1 MNRKRCVGL
10 FCALL
15 TLAVLVMYSP
25 LRTKADN
32 LYGSIRGTVTDQAA
46 GSLPDAS
53 VTATNVATGV
63 TYHVATS
70 KDGTY
75 NFLQL
80 PVGDYTLKVE
90 KSGFRTY
97 IATKIHLD
105 TNQVSSMDVKMALG
119 AVTSEI
125 TVQANAA
132 HVETSSIQ
140 LTSTISS
147 DMITE
152 LPLIGRNWVTLQQT
166 LPGVVSPDTRFGSN
180 YSTNGSQA
188 QQNSYLINGNDN
200 NDLPLNSPQTL
211 PNPDAIA
218 EVTMVTNTINPE
230 YGRNSGAIMNAITK
244 SGSNQFHGDGFEF
257 YRDSFLQTRN
267 FFQTTPPPIH
277 QNLFGGTIGGPI
289 WKSKRMFFFYG
300 IQLLRARL
308 PGANSSGDTTV
319 FTAAQLGG
327 DFSSTLG
334 AADCQP
340 VTTCNPISS
349 NPAPFAVV
357 GANGTTYAAGT
368 PWSTIFP
375 NAMGVPSS
383 DYNTTS
389 TALIAKFVPAVN
401 CNDTDYCFNPTTT
414 TATNQ
419 HIGRFD
425 WNINSH
431 DSVWFYAFSNSSS
444 TLNDIPF
451 SGSSLPGFGD
461 GSTPTTKQFTAAWS
475 HTFGSGMLNEF
486 RVGYTR
492 LNFPTGQPQNVRQPA
507 DVGFP
512 NIFPELT
519 FRR

>member
-105 TNQVSSMDVKMALG
+105 VNEVSSMDVKMALG

-140 LTSTISS
+140 LTSTIGS

-166 LPGVVSPDTRFGSN
+166 LPGVVTPDTRFG
-180 YSTNGSQA
+180 
-188 QQNSYLINGNDN
+188 
-200 NDLPLNSPQTL
+200 
-211 PNPDAIA
+211 
-218 EVTMVTNTINPE
+218 
-230 YGRNSGAIMNAITK
+230 
-244 SGSNQFHGDGFEF
+244 
-257 YRDSFLQTRN
+257 TR
-267 FFQTTPPPIH
+267 TT
-277 QNLFGGTIGGPI
+277 
-289 WKSKRMFFFYG
+289 R
-300 IQLLRARL
+300 R
-308 PGANSSGDTTV
+308 
-319 FTAAQLGG
+319 TAARH
-327 DFSSTLG
+327 SR
-334 AADCQP
+334 
-340 VTTCNPISS
+340 
-349 NPAPFAVV
+349 
-357 GANGTTYAAGT
+357 
-368 PWSTIFP
+368 
-375 NAMGVPSS
+375 
-383 DYNTTS
+383 
-389 TALIAKFVPAVN
+389 TAI
-401 CNDTDYCFNPTTT
+401 
-414 TATNQ
+414 
-419 HIGRFD
+419 
-425 WNINSH
+425 
-431 DSVWFYAFSNSSS
+431 
-444 TLNDIPF
+444 
-451 SGSSLPGFGD
+451 
-461 GSTPTTKQFTAAWS
+461 
-475 HTFGSGMLNEF
+475 
-486 RVGYTR
+486 
-492 LNFPTGQPQNVRQPA
+492 
-507 DVGFP
+507 
-512 NIFPELT
+512 
-519 FRR
+519 